1 MDSQANIFL
10 FKIDFSFLLRRNFT
24 NKTNMHGF
32 ANQSNVDK
40 SNNFI
45 SVIIMLLK
53 QYANAEILFINV
65 VITNFKNIIKTI
77 SQIRFKCPS
86 QWGWNS
92 IQNGPDPL

>member
-1 MDSQANIFL
+1 
-10 FKIDFSFLLRRNFT
+10 
-24 NKTNMHGF
+24 MHGF

-86 QWGWNS
+86 Q
-92 IQNGPDPL
+92 